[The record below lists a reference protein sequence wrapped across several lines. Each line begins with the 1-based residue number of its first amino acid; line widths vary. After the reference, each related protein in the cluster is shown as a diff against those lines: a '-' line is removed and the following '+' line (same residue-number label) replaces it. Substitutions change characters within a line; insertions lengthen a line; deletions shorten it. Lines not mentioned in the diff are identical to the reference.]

1 MYGNMKSFDKIGS
14 PPFTN
19 PSSTRYIKIVFLLSP
34 LLTVFFNRNKSKR
47 RKKDYFRIATVGM
60 NLFILIH
67 IPIPNR
73 LSNFRFEFTIGK
85 GEKMKQSFI
94 PVEFYRIQRN
104 SQVIYIV
111 FF

>member
-47 RKKDYFRIATVGM
+47 RKKDYFRI
-60 NLFILIH
+60 
-67 IPIPNR
+67 
-73 LSNFRFEFTIGK
+73 GK

-111 FF
+111 FFKKIIYSYTLNK